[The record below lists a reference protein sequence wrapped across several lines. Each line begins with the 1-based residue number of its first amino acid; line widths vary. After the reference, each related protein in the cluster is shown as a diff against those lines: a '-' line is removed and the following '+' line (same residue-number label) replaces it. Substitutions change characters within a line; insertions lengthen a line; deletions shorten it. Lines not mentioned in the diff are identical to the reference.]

1 MRAERAVAVFAK
13 APLAG
18 TVKTRLIARLGE
30 AGAARLHEQLVERA
44 LATTRAVENATVTLW
59 IAGDWPAAD
68 ALGVSHRPQ
77 SGADLGARMLD
88 AITQTLT
95 KAEAIVVVGAD
106 CPAMTPAHIEQAFTE
121 LLSHDVVVVPATD
134 GGYVLIGM
142 RAPHRRLFED
152 VSWGTPQ
159 VTSATRARCAQLGLR
174 LAELPPLDDLDTP
187 DDLQRAVDAG
197 LVVV

>member
-30 AGAARLHEQLVERA
+30 AGAAKLHEQLVEHA
-44 LATTRAVENATVTLW
+44 LFTTRAVADATVTLW
-59 IAGDWPAAD
+59 IAGDWPAAL
-68 ALGVSHRPQ
+68 ALGVAHRPQ
-77 SGADLGARMLD
+77 SGADLGARMLN
-88 AITQTLT
+88 AIAQTLT
-95 KAEAIVVVGAD
+95 KAQAIVVIGVD
-106 CPAMTPAHIEQAFTE
+106 CPTMTSAHIEQAFTE
-121 LLSHDVVVVPATD
+121 LQSHDVVVVPATD

-142 RAPHRRLFED
+142 RAAHRRLFED

-159 VTSATRARCAQLGLR
+159 VMSATRARCAQLGLR

>member
-30 AGAARLHEQLVERA
+30 AGAAKLHEQLVERA

-121 LLSHDVVVVPATD
+121 LLSHEVVVVPATD

-152 VSWGTPQ
+152 VSWGTPP
-159 VTSATRARCAQLGLR
+159 VMSATRARCAQLGLR